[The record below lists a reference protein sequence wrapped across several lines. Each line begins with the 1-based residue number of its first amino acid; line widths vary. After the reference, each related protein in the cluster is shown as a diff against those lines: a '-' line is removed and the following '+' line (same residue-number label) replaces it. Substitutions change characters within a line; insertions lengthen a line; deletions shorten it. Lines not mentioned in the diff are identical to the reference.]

1 MQPDIVCDE
10 IQPADPDEIF
20 YGFINLYLADEL
32 PF

>member
-1 MQPDIVCDE
+1 MQPDIVYDE
-10 IQPADPDEIF
+10 TQPTDPDEIF